1 MWRLLIWVGLVIAAW
16 WWLRRRLLSAVRPPA
31 GAGAQRAGARA
42 LAKPEAMVDCAR
54 CGLHLPASEA
64 LSDAAGQRYCCA
76 EHRDAGP
83 RAGA

>member
-1 MWRLLIWVGLVIAAW
+1 MLVRLLIWIGLVVAAW
-16 WWLRRRLLSAVRPPA
+16 WWLRRRLLSSARPQARSARPA
-31 GAGAQRAGARA
+31 PRQ
-42 LAKPEAMVDCAR
+42 LSQPEAMVDCAR

-83 RAGA
+83 QARA